1 MPALNPYHDA
11 PVVPSSPQYLLNNGF
26 GGFLN
31 QQKEITEGTKSN
43 RLPNNHAPL
52 RSTSGE
58 RSMPNHHYGSVA
70 DGVGGI

>member
-1 MPALNPYHDA
+1 MGALNPYHDA

-31 QQKEITEGTKSN
+31 QQKEITEGTKSS

-58 RSMPNHHYGSVA
+58 RGQAMPNHYGSVA
-70 DGVGGI
+70 DGI